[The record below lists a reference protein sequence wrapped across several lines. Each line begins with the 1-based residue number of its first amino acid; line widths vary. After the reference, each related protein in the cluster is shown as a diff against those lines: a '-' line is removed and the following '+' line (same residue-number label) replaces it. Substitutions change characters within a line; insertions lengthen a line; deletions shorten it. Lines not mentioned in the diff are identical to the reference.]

1 MALAPLQVAIPER
14 LALAIPPRLVE
25 EGKAAGRQIVV
36 TAAATATAAGA
47 RAAVAVAETI
57 AALDAGVKILLRLR

>member
-25 EGKAAGRQIVV
+25 DGTAAGRQIVV
-36 TAAATATAAGA
+36 MAVVATAVTAAGA
-47 RAAVAVAETI
+47 RAPAVA

>member
-14 LALAIPPRLVE
+14 LALAIPERLV
-25 EGKAAGRQIVV
+25 GDGTAAGHQIVV
-36 TAAATATAAGA
+36 MAVVATAVT
-47 RAAVAVAETI
+47 VATVAETI